1 MFRIIDDFHSCQVVY
16 NNYWKN
22 KSVFVDDVNTNLF
35 GLKIR
40 NGFNFINVTVSLFDT
55 LGQQSRD
62 ICPE

>member
-1 MFRIIDDFHSCQVVY
+1 MPGCVY
-16 NNYWKN
+16 WIN
-22 KSVFVDDVNTNLF
+22 KSVFVDDVNINLF

-40 NGFNFINVTVSLFDT
+40 NGFNFINETVSLFDT